1 MCILK
6 AFSRDHSFK
15 DFAEST
21 PMPVFRSR
29 EKGETRY
36 AGSSKVNE
44 RFSISFNVSTKE
56 WDDFKGQVE
65 DAISFLRQWEFEIS
79 QFALQY
85 PPDLFYLDF
94 PLYSRLDDEII
105 CQGDYLP
112 AELISLAGKVGLGVE
127 MSIYSRE
134 V

>member
-6 AFSRDHSFK
+6 AFSSDH
-15 DFAEST
+15 
-21 PMPVFRSR
+21 
-29 EKGETRY
+29 
-36 AGSSKVNE
+36 
-44 RFSISFNVSTKE
+44 SFNVSTKE

-94 PLYSRLDDEII
+94 PLYSRLDERFNH
-105 CQGDYLP
+105 QGTPKTPKKTDLSV
-112 AELISLAGKVGLGVE
+112 AKRIKS
-127 MSIYSRE
+127 
-134 V
+134 

>member
-1 MCILK
+1 
-6 AFSRDHSFK
+6 
-15 DFAEST
+15 
-21 PMPVFRSR
+21 MPVFRSR